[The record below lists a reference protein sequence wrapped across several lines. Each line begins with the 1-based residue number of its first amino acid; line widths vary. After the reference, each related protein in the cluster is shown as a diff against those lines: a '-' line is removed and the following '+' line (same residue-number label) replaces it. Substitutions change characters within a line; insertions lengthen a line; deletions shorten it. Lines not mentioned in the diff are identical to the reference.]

1 MKRILSLRSLALLA
15 VLGILTFSSC
25 VSHKKMLLLKDME
38 MLNRTTS
45 IDYQNERS
53 LDYKVQPGDNLYI
66 HAVNIIDEKNSGALN
81 NDAGRYSLGSEAS
94 IYLHSLTVNQKGFIA
109 RCMSWRDFCID
120 KFY

>member
-45 IDYQNERS
+45 IETPHNYDTSRNLSCIELPVHRCRS
-53 LDYKVQPGDNLYI
+53 
-66 HAVNIIDEKNSGALN
+66 
-81 NDAGRYSLGSEAS
+81 
-94 IYLHSLTVNQKGFIA
+94 
-109 RCMSWRDFCID
+109 
-120 KFY
+120 